1 MKLLTSAPSPFGR
14 KVLVAAHEL
23 DLVARIEVVYVNPWS
38 AETTVPS
45 VNPVGKVPAL
55 VTDDGTALYDS
66 SVIAEFLDT
75 LASGRLYPRVGADR
89 WFALRRAKL
98 ADQMLDA
105 FIAVRLER
113 NRPTGEQSLKWI
125 ERQTAIVRRCLDAME
140 QDVAAYAGDVDIGH
154 IATAV
159 ALAHLDFRRGAIDME
174 WRDGRTALTTWYE
187 SFARRPSMQRT
198 VPHD

>member
-14 KVLVAAHEL
+14 KVLVVAHETG
-23 DLVARIEVVYVNPWS
+23 LVDRIEVIYANPWS
-38 AETTVPS
+38 PETTVPS

-55 VTDDGTALYDS
+55 VTDEGMALYDS

-75 LASGRLYPRVGADR
+75 LAGGRLYPGVGADR
-89 WFALRRAKL
+89 WLALRRAKL

-113 NRPTGEQSLKWI
+113 NRPSGEQSLKWI
-125 ERQTAIVRRCLDAME
+125 ERQSAIVRRCLDAME
-140 QDVAAYAGDVDIGH
+140 QDVAAYGSHLDIGH

-174 WRDGRTALTTWYE
+174 WRDDRRALTAWYE